1 MLFLAG
7 LPGGSEHNPDHGL
20 GLLLLPP
27 LRPPARSQVC
37 FFSSSFSL
45 SLAALNKSESLCSRI
60 SFRTHR
66 PSVRS
71 VLQGLLR
78 KRLLPLEH
86 CITKIKRNFNSLPPT
101 RLPVIM
107 LMLHDSRLVHI
118 LNLKNIILP
127 SKPNHTSLSL
137 QSRHYYWRFSGG
149 WQPRTNKSK
158 GNKTNKIIDFRE
170 IIIMVVTKVSLRCP
184 LTFKRIGL
192 PARGHDCRHI
202 QVTFPSI
209 FRLSFCLAFYWI
221 CLNSLKA
228 EHKSNP
234 LLHVFTFWYF
244 SLQCFDLESYLK
256 LNCEK
261 GLWKCPV
268 CK

>member
-1 MLFLAG
+1 MSTSAVNTGYWNAIKWFCWFRCARRFKVPLYRCARRVGTQSRSRSRLAAAPTSSSSSSFTG
-7 LPGGSEHNPDHGL
+7 L
-20 GLLLLPP
+20 
-27 LRPPARSQVC
+27 
-37 FFSSSFSL
+37 SSSFSL
-45 SLAALNKSESLCSRI
+45 ASLNKSESICSRI
-60 SFRTHR
+60 SFRIHR

-118 LNLKNIILP
+118 LNMNNIILP

-137 QSRHYYWRFSGG
+137 QSRHYYWQFSGG

-202 QVTFPSI
+202 QVTFPVVYI
-209 FRLSFCLAFYWI
+209 
-221 CLNSLKA
+221 
-228 EHKSNP
+228 
-234 LLHVFTFWYF
+234 
-244 SLQCFDLESYLK
+244 
-256 LNCEK
+256 
-261 GLWKCPV
+261 
-268 CK
+268 